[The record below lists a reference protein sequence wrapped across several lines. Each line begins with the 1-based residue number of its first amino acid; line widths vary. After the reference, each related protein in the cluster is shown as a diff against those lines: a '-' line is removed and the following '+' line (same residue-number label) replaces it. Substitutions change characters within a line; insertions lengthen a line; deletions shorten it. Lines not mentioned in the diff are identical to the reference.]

1 VNARQQSGFGKPGCV
16 TFAGGHTPFFP
27 VTKDFFVKRT
37 LLSTLTLSLLSA
49 FAGAADNAH
58 PAAAG
63 TASGIETQYI
73 DQGVRVQDDFFGHLN
88 GKWLKTTEIPSDRSS
103 WGTFM
108 KLRDDTQEQI
118 RVIVEADQKKPG
130 KKAGSDEQKIGD
142 LYSSFMDEQ
151 KLETLGTR
159 PLAGE
164 LQRIRALKDKHGV
177 PALVAHLS
185 QIGVATPYG
194 IGVAQDAKESTR
206 YATIIRQGGLGL
218 PDRDYYLKLDDKR
231 MAGIRAKYEQHIASM
246 LALAGDKDAAAKAK
260 AILAFETELAQV
272 QWSRVELRDPNKS
285 YNKMSVDELAK
296 LAPDYDWKA
305 ALAAAGVGNKASYVI
320 VGQPSYVSGFNQV
333 LAKTDLDTVKAYF
346 QWQLLREYAPYLSKA
361 FVDENFDFYGKTLTG
376 VTENRPRWKIG
387 VSTVEGALGEALG
400 REYVAQ
406 YFPPERKA
414 RMEELVK
421 NVLAA
426 YKESIDHLDWMG
438 PETKKEAQAKLAKFN
453 PKIGYPNKW
462 RDYSKLAIKKDDL
475 VGNVMRTA
483 TFAYNRNINKLGK
496 PIDREEWGMTPQTIN
511 AYYNPRMNEIVFPAA
526 ILQPPFFN
534 AQADDAVNYGAIG
547 AVIGHEI
554 GHGFDDKGSQ
564 SDGNGNL
571 RNWWSKED
579 EARFKA
585 KTDML
590 VKQYDAFE
598 PVPGYHVNGSLT
610 LGENIGDNSG
620 LAIAYK
626 AYKISLHGQPAPVID
641 GLTGDQ
647 RFFMGFGQVWRSKM
661 RDEAQINQV
670 KTDPHSPG
678 QFRANGTLRNQA
690 AFYEAFG
697 VKEGDKMY
705 LKPEDRVTIW

>member
-1 VNARQQSGFGKPGCV
+1 
-16 TFAGGHTPFFP
+16 
-27 VTKDFFVKRT
+27 VKRY
-37 LLSTLTLSLLSA
+37 LLSTLTLSMMAA
-49 FAGAADNAH
+49 FAGAADNVH
-58 PAAAG
+58 SAAAG
-63 TASGIETQYI
+63 TTSGIETQYI

-88 GKWLKTTEIPSDRSS
+88 GKWLQTTEIPSDRTS
-103 WGTFM
+103 WGTFI
-108 KLRDDTQEQI
+108 KLRDDTQAQI
-118 RVIVEADQKKPG
+118 RGIVEADQKKPG

-142 LYSSFMDEQ
+142 LYTSFMDEK
-151 KLETLGTR
+151 KLEALGTK

-164 LQRIRALKDKHGV
+164 LQRIRALKDKKGV
-177 PALVAHLS
+177 PALVAHLAK
-185 QIGVATPYG
+185 IGVPAPYG
-194 IGVAQDAKESTR
+194 IGVAQDAKESTK
-206 YATIIRQGGLGL
+206 YATYIRQGGLGL
-218 PDRDYYLKLDDKR
+218 PDRDYYLKMDDAR
-231 MAGIRAKYEQHIASM
+231 MAGIKAKYEQHVTNI

-260 AILAFETELAQV
+260 AIVAFETELAKV
-272 QWSRVELRDPNKS
+272 QWTRVELRDPNKS
-285 YNKMSVDELAK
+285 YNKMSVEELAK

-305 ALAAAGVGNKASYVI
+305 ALGAAGIGNKASYVI
-320 VGQPSYVSGFNQV
+320 VGQPSYITGFNEV
-333 LAKTDLDTVKAYF
+333 LGKTDLETVKAYF
-346 QWQLLREYAPYLSKA
+346 QWQVLREFSPYMSKSFA
-361 FVDENFDFYGKTLTG
+361 DERFDFYGKTLSG
-376 VTENRPRWKIG
+376 VKEQEPRWKRG
-387 VSTVEGALGEALG
+387 VATVEGALGEALG
-400 REYVAQ
+400 REYTAQ
-406 YFPPERKA
+406 YFPAERKA

-426 YKESIDHLDWMG
+426 YKESIDKLDWMG

-462 RDYSKLAIKKDDL
+462 RDYSKLAVKKDDL

-511 AYYNPRMNEIVFPAA
+511 AYYNSRLNEIVFPAA

-534 AQADDAVNYGAIG
+534 MAADDAVNYGAIG

-564 SDGNGNL
+564 SDGDGNL
-571 RNWWSKED
+571 RNWWTAED
-579 EARFKA
+579 QARFKA

-590 VKQYDAFE
+590 VKQYGAFE
-598 PVPGYHVNGSLT
+598 PVPGYHVNGELT

-626 AYKISLHGQPAPVID
+626 AYKISLHGKPAPVID
-641 GLTGDQ
+641 GLSGDQ

-705 LKPEDRVTIW
+705 LKPEERVTIW